1 MDLKIKI
8 PTEVP
13 DFDSIVKGG
22 LPNGSMIIL
31 TGEPGAGA
39 LEFALTSAIKL
50 SDSLREN
57 KARDYEKYGNIV
69 HIPKNTHYI
78 SFSRSR
84 EEIERNIDLIF
95 DQDFI
100 SDFKK
105 TLIFKDFSRLYF
117 KRSKVPKNWI
127 GEKSTIFKEERD
139 LLSEFVDYIN
149 ENGDDSIV
157 IIDSLTDLIIS
168 PYIEQSA
175 VIDIIKGLQR
185 FTKSRNGITYLM
197 LAEAVVD
204 KRLEAILYDTVDGV
218 IVFRWQGYEKYYI
231 RSRYMYV
238 LKFNGVLSHLE
249 EEKIVRFDTSL
260 NNKRGFVVV
269 DTERIR

>member
-1 MDLKIKI
+1 MDVNIKI

-22 LPNGSMIIL
+22 LPNGSLIIL
-31 TGEPGAGA
+31 TGEPGAGS
-39 LEFALTSAIKL
+39 LEFAMTSAMRL
-50 SDSLREN
+50 SQMIAEN
-57 KARDYEKYGNIV
+57 KKDYKKYGNTV
-69 HIPKNTHYI
+69 HIPEHTHYI

-95 DQDFI
+95 DPDFTTE
-100 SDFKK
+100 FKNRF
-105 TLIFKDFSRLYF
+105 IFKDFSRLYF

-127 GEKSTIFKEERD
+127 GEKGMLFKEEKD

-149 ENGDDSIV
+149 ENGEDSIV

-168 PYIEQSA
+168 PYIDQSS

-185 FTKSRNGITYLM
+185 FTKSRMGITYLM
-197 LAEAVVD
+197 LAESVVD
-204 KRLEAILYDTVDGV
+204 KRLEAILYDIVDGV
-218 IVFRWQGYEKYYI
+218 IVFRWQGYERYYI
-231 RSRYMYV
+231 RTRYMYV

-249 EEKIVRFDTSL
+249 EEKIVRFDSSL

-269 DTERIR
+269 DAERIR